1 MKTIDHYTKLLL
13 KNKDLQNPNSFEELG
28 YTFFGPFVFNF
39 FIWLKFEI
47 TNCDIILFN
56 SREGY
61 FLKDIYELFKEKY
74 NLPNG
79 VYFKTSRKISS
90 IASLFTKEDIYKTFD
105 SHRYSGSLSNLMKNR
120 FGIECDKG
128 DYVDS
133 LKQIPNID
141 EYVEL
146 ILNNAK
152 RVRKEYSKYINNITV
167 NHNNI
172 VMVDSGYQGTTQY
185 NLQKAFG
192 LYVSGRYI
200 NYKGNKN
207 LLDVAGLYDF
217 NKTNF
222 QKNIIFFESVFTDKV
237 GSYIDIVNGNFINEK
252 IESSIQYFEE
262 KEKIINGI
270 KLFINDMFNFDFDEA
285 SASYEYS
292 DYIFD
297 LMCKDGFIK
306 NEKLFDIFFHDNYYV
321 RDGVKKIVRQ

>member
-1 MKTIDHYTKLLL
+1 MNSIDHYTKLLL
-13 KNKDLQNPNSFEELG
+13 KDKDLQNPNSFEELG
-28 YTFFGPFVFNF
+28 YIFFGPLLFNF
-39 FIWLKFEI
+39 FIWLKSEI
-47 TNCDIILFN
+47 KDEELLLFN

-61 FLKDIYELFKEKY
+61 FLKNIYELFKIKY
-74 NLPNG
+74 NLPIG

-105 SHRYSGSLSNLMKNR
+105 SHRYSGNLSNLIKDR
-120 FGIECDKG
+120 FGIKCEKE

-133 LKQIPNID
+133 LKEIPNID
-141 EYVEL
+141 EYVES

-152 RVRKEYSKYINNITV
+152 RLRNDYGKYINSIIV

-172 VMVDSGYQGTTQY
+172 VMIDSGYQGTTQY

-207 LLDVAGLYDF
+207 LLDVVGLYEF

-222 QKNIIFFESVFTDKV
+222 QKNIIFFESIFTDKV
-237 GSYIDIVNGNFINEK
+237 GSYIDIVDGNFINEK
-252 IESSIQYFEE
+252 IDEDNHHFEE
-262 KEKIINGI
+262 KIKIINGI
-270 KLFINDMFNFDFDEA
+270 KLFINDMFAVNFDET
-285 SASYEYS
+285 SVSYEYS
-292 DYIFD
+292 DYLFD

-321 RDGVKKIVRQ
+321 RDSVKKIVRQ

>member
-1 MKTIDHYTKLLL
+1 MKSIDHYTKLLL
-13 KNKDLQNPNSFEELG
+13 KNKNLENPNSFEELG
-28 YTFFGPFVFNF
+28 YIFFGPLIFNF
-39 FIWLKFEI
+39 FIWLKSEMKES
-47 TNCDIILFN
+47 DLILFN

-61 FLKDIYELFKEKY
+61 FLKDIYELFKIKY
-74 NLPNG
+74 NLSDG
-79 VYFKTSRKISS
+79 VYFKTSRKLSS
-90 IASLFTKEDIYKTFD
+90 IASLFTKEDIYKTFNL
-105 SHRYSGSLSNLMKNR
+105 HRYSGNLSNLIKDR
-120 FGIECDKG
+120 FGIECDRN
-128 DYVDS
+128 DYIDS
-133 LKQIPNID
+133 LKEIPNID
-141 EYVEL
+141 EYVES

-222 QKNIIFFESVFTDKV
+222 QKNIIFFESIFTDKV
-237 GSYIDIVNGNFINEK
+237 GSYIDILNGNFINEK

-270 KLFINDMFNFDFDEA
+270 KLFINDMFNVDFDEA
-285 SASYEYS
+285 SVSYEYS

-321 RDGVKKIVRQ
+321 RDSVKKIVRQ